1 MVEWRIHLLIILLI
15 FFFFT
20 IKDHSCL
27 KLTFT
32 TGDNDDNGDDDGDFI
47 DDSGETDR

>member
-1 MVEWRIHLLIILLI
+1 MKNTLVNYSSK

-20 IKDHSCL
+20 ITDPSCL
-27 KLTFT
+27 KLTFM

>member
-1 MVEWRIHLLIILLI
+1 MKNTLVNYSIK

-20 IKDHSCL
+20 ITDPSCL

-32 TGDNDDNGDDDGDFI
+32 TGDNDDNGDFI

>member
-1 MVEWRIHLLIILLI
+1 MVEWRIHLLIILLK

-20 IKDHSCL
+20 ITDPSCL

>member
-1 MVEWRIHLLIILLI
+1 MKNTLVNYSIN

-47 DDSGETDR
+47 DDYGETDR

>member
-15 FFFFT
+15 FFFT

>member
-1 MVEWRIHLLIILLI
+1 MKNTLVNYSIN

-20 IKDHSCL
+20 ITDPSCL
-27 KLTFT
+27 KLIFT